1 MSEVTSEVMNEKLH
15 LTCPHCGAVNRIPE
29 ARLHDAP
36 KCGKCKKVILLSEP
50 VVLTDDN
57 FNAFIENNDIPV
69 IVDFWADWCG
79 PCKMMAPIFSQ
90 AAGEL
95 SPNVIL
101 AKANTDD
108 AHMAS
113 LRYSVRSIPTLIKF
127 KNGKEVERQTGAM
140 PLQALKQWA
149 SS

>member
-1 MSEVTSEVMNEKLH
+1 MSERIH
-15 LTCPHCGAVNRIPE
+15 LTCPNCSAVNRIPQE
-29 ARLHDAP
+29 RLTDNP
-36 KCGKCKKVILLSEP
+36 KCGKCKQAILLSKP

-57 FNAFIENNDIPV
+57 FNQFVANTDLPV

-79 PCKMMAPIFSQ
+79 PCKAMAPIFSQ
-90 AAGEL
+90 AASEL
-95 SPNVIL
+95 SPHVIL

-127 KNGKEVERQTGAM
+127 KGGKEIERQTGAM

-149 SS
+149 DC